1 MGAAWLCTHLWTH
14 YEYTL
19 DRNFLQEFFPVMCEA
34 ALFFLDFLVEKDGF
48 LVTCPSVSPENTFL
62 MTGGVKGANDA
73 GVTMDNQILRDL
85 FTQCIEAAQVLGAD
99 GDCMITAEHDRIS
112 QSITDEVNS
121 NRSEI
126 DAARNG
132 AVPIRNTVDE
142 AIRNRSDIDAT
153 RNGAV
158 PSRNIDDD
166 SYVNTDNVKGVW
178 NATILAEIGIT
189 DASAFIHALLSA
201 RDKLHPTRI
210 SQTGTLLEWR
220 EDYDEWEPGHRHIS
234 HLYALH
240 PSSQITADGTPE
252 LAKAAKATLERRL
265 SHGGGHTG
273 WSRAWIINHYG
284 KLWEG
289 DTAHENLRQ
298 LLASS
303 TYPNLFDRH
312 PPFQIDGNF
321 GGCAAIAEML
331 VQSTSKRVVLLPALP
346 TAWAAGSVRGIC
358 IKGNAVI
365 DLAWVD
371 GELTNCTITAY
382 TPISTIIL
390 YKNITYPLTIL
401 QGETIVLSHLD
412 FQLS

>member
-1 MGAAWLCTHLWTH
+1 
-14 YEYTL
+14 
-19 DRNFLQEFFPVMCEA
+19 
-34 ALFFLDFLVEKDGF
+34 
-48 LVTCPSVSPENTFL
+48 
-62 MTGGVKGANDA
+62 
-73 GVTMDNQILRDL
+73 
-85 FTQCIEAAQVLGAD
+85 
-99 GDCMITAEHDRIS
+99 
-112 QSITDEVNS
+112 
-121 NRSEI
+121 
-126 DAARNG
+126 
-132 AVPIRNTVDE
+132 VPN
-142 AIRNRSDIDAT
+142 
-153 RNGAV
+153 
-158 PSRNIDDD
+158 RNIDDD

-189 DASAFIHALLSA
+189 DVSAFIHDLSSA

-210 SQTGTLLEWR
+210 SKTGTLLEWR
-220 EDYDEWEPGHRHIS
+220 EDYNEWEPGHRHIS

-273 WSRAWIINHYG
+273 WSRAWIINHYA

-289 DTAHENLRQ
+289 DTAHENLRL
-298 LLASS
+298 LLAGS

-331 VQSTSKRVVLLPALP
+331 VQSTNRRVVLLPALP
-346 TAWAAGSVRGIC
+346 AAWHTGSVRGLR

-365 DLAWVD
+365 DLAWAE
-371 GELTNCTITAY
+371 GELTNCAITAFAPFATDIIYKSRKY
-382 TPISTIIL
+382 T
-390 YKNITYPLTIL
+390 LTIA
-401 QGETIVLSHLD
+401 QGETSILSCQD